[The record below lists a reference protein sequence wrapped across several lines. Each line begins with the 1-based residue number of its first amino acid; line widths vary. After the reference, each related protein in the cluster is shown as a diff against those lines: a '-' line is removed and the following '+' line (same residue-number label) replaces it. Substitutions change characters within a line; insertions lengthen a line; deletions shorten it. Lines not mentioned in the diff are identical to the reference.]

1 MSGRI
6 VVPSSPGSSSPGQVT
21 TLKVKYYNPLEC
33 QVLLIQQLIVTFQ
46 KTWIFNM
53 LLVWGIFCLIE
64 LVL

>member
-6 VVPSSPGSSSPGQVT
+6 VVPSSPGSSSPGRVI
-21 TLKVKYYNPLEC
+21 TLKIKYYNPLEC
-33 QVLLIQQLIVTFQ
+33 QVLLIQRLVTFQ

-53 LLVWGIFCLIE
+53 LLVWGIFCLLE